1 MWRRHGPRTSRSS
14 SARWGES
21 LACRKT
27 TSRPPPGT
35 FGVKIGGEPILNV
48 PSAGSFQSGITFA
61 MTAAGLVAPFEEHE
75 ARVTAGYNLLEW
87 RSLDPHDR
95 ALEVAHFRLRKD

>member
-1 MWRRHGPRTSRSS
+1 
-14 SARWGES
+14 
-21 LACRKT
+21 
-27 TSRPPPGT
+27 
-35 FGVKIGGEPILNV
+35 VKIGGEPILNV

-95 ALEVAHFRLRKD
+95 ALEVAHFRLRNARRGHEEALAAERAKSKAKGRRSK